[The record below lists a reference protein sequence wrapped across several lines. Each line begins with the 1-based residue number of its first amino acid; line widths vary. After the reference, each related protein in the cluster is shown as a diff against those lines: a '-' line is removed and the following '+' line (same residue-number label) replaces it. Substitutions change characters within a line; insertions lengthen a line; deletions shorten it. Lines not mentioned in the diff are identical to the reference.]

1 MPSAFHFGWTRN
13 AHKTIGTQNR
23 LLETLIAKHLQ
34 MANMIKSADDVGLP
48 LLSPNVYTLFIMN
61 SYYDPAV

>member
-1 MPSAFHFGWTRN
+1 MHTKQSA
-13 AHKTIGTQNR
+13 QNR

-34 MANMIKSADDVGLP
+34 VANMIKSADDVGLP